1 MGDVHGATTVAV
13 VASILPEVTPAPHR
27 SLADEILRSGG
38 AIVSELHSQSKQN
51 GKMFISR
58 NRIIAALSMGTLVV
72 ESPISGGSLATA
84 DIADG
89 YYRTVMAVPG
99 RITDSA
105 SMGSNNLIRSGK
117 ARMVLTVNDIIED
130 MGWTSRE
137 VERAKTLEVEVSQ
150 EGVTPQQRLVLD
162 AIASSDVVNW
172 AELQHATGLS
182 IGELSMV
189 TLELEMSGL
198 IRALP
203 GQRYEKI

>member
-1 MGDVHGATTVAV
+1 
-13 VASILPEVTPAPHR
+13 
-27 SLADEILRSGG
+27 
-38 AIVSELHSQSKQN
+38 
-51 GKMFISR
+51 
-58 NRIIAALSMGTLVV
+58 
-72 ESPISGGSLATA
+72 
-84 DIADG
+84 
-89 YYRTVMAVPG
+89 
-99 RITDSA
+99 
-105 SMGSNNLIRSGK
+105 
-117 ARMVLTVNDIIED
+117 MVLTVNDVIED
-130 MGWTSRE
+130 MGWRSRE

-150 EGVTPQQRLVLD
+150 EGITPQQRLVLD